1 MRILVVTDVHSNQ
14 AALEAVLA
22 SAGPYDQLW
31 SLGDVVGYGPDPNE
45 CILMLTQHDH
55 IVIPGNHDWG
65 VLGNIDLDDFNT
77 EARKANLWTRS
88 VLSPE
93 STAYLEKAPQTVVQ
107 GEVTLAHGSPRHPIW
122 EYITRTDTAQ
132 QNYAHF
138 TTRICLVGHTHIPAI
153 YWQPEPDSPCIAIQP
168 KTDQPYSCEQG
179 RYIINPG
186 SVGQPRDGDPRAAY
200 LVYDSESCSFE
211 HRRVAYDIKVT
222 QKKMRSVALSARNI
236 ARLEFGL

>member
-1 MRILVVTDVHSNQ
+1 MRILVVTDTHSNL

-22 SAGPYDQLW
+22 TAGPYDQLW

-45 CILMLTQHDH
+45 CIALLAELDN
-55 IVIPGNHDWG
+55 VAIPGNHDWG
-65 VLGNIDLDDFNT
+65 VLGKIELDDFNT
-77 EARKANLWTRS
+77 EARKANLWTRQ
-88 VLSPE
+88 VLTPE
-93 STAYLEKAPQTVVQ
+93 STAYLEKTPLTIEL

-132 QNYAHF
+132 QNYSYF
-138 TTRICLVGHTHIPAI
+138 KTRICLVGHTHVPAI
-153 YWQPEPDSPCIAIQP
+153 YWQPEPDAHCIAIQP
-168 KTDQPYSCEQG
+168 KTDQPFCCEQG

-200 LVYDSESCSFE
+200 LILDTEACSIE
-211 HRRVAYDIKVT
+211 HRRVAYDIHAT

-236 ARLEFGL
+236 ARLEYGF